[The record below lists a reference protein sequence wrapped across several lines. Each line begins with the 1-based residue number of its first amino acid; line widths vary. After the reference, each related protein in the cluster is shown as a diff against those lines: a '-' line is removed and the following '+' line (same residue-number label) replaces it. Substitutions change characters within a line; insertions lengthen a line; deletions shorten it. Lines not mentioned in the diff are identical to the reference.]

1 MAQVVNTN
9 YASLQAQNQLNQ
21 TNGGLKTSLARLSSG
36 LRINSAKDDAAGLAV
51 AERFTAQIRGFNQ
64 GSRNAADA
72 ISMTQTAEGAMGEM
86 QNNVQRIRELAI
98 QARNGTYSTSD
109 RSALNTEVIQL
120 KQELFRIAN
129 NTRFNDVNLFDD
141 ATNATAGTT
150 IFQVGA
156 DNAVTDRISIQIGQF
171 ANTAADGG
179 GSAGLRFQQLVGT
192 TADGKVAAGVDNT
205 AVDGIGG
212 NILTAEAADAMIT
225 KADNLLDV
233 INNQRANLGAIQ
245 NRFESVIRS
254 ADIASANM
262 ADSRSR
268 IQDTDFAS
276 ETANLTKMQIL
287 QQAGISVLSQANSMP
302 QSALSLLG

>member
-9 YASLQAQNQLNQ
+9 YSSLVAQNQLNK
-21 TNGGLKTSLARLSSG
+21 TNTGLATSLARLSSG

-98 QARNGTYSTSD
+98 QARNGTYSASD
-109 RSALNTEVIQL
+109 RSALNTEVTQL
-120 KQELFRIAN
+120 KQELYRIAN
-129 NTRFNDVNLFDD
+129 NTRFNDVNIFDNTESD
-141 ATNATAGTT
+141 TGTT
-150 IFQVGA
+150 VFQVGA
-156 DNAVTDRISIQIGQF
+156 DNAATDRISIAIGQF
-171 ANTAADGG
+171 AKGAAATGAAASVGVNFEALVGNQADGL
-179 GSAGLRFQQLVGT
+179 AGAT
-192 TADGKVAAGVDNT
+192 
-205 AVDGIGG
+205 
-212 NILTAEAADAMIT
+212 ILTALSADGMIT
-225 KADNLLDV
+225 LADNLLDS
-233 INNQRANLGAIQ
+233 INKQRANLGAIQ

-268 IQDTDFAS
+268 IQDTDFAK